1 MIAWKPAL
9 RIVAAVIALT
19 LANQYRAWSAE
30 VDRRH
35 ALPIA
40 WCPNFDSVRVHRAD
54 WTTRTNVYVRTIPAT
69 CGTPGAITYGYLGD

>member
-9 RIVAAVIALT
+9 SVAAAVIALMLT
-19 LANQYRAWSAE
+19 FQYWAWSAE

-40 WCPNFDSVRVHRAD
+40 WCPNFDSVRVHRVD
-54 WTTRTNVYVRTIPAT
+54 WATRTNVYVRTIPAT
-69 CGTPGAITYGYLGD
+69 CGTPRAITYGYLGY